1 MFIFRATFN
10 GVFFKPDN
18 MSEMSAESHINLQV
32 TDPIS
37 LWGDLQNWSE
47 DIREKMNEM
56 GFETISDVTSLDMVD
71 IRQAHVQLG
80 MIGKLMQLWKHFNAD
95 NKRSSTMSVPTSFD
109 SVSMR
114 SEPASYVLPPHIF
127 PPLS

>member
-18 MSEMSAESHINLQV
+18 MSDMSAESNINLQV

-47 DIREKMNEM
+47 DTKDKMHEM
-56 GFETISDVTSLDMVD
+56 GFENISDVTYLKMDD
-71 IRQAHVQLG
+71 IWQAPVQLG
-80 MIGKLMQLWKHFNAD
+80 MIGKQ
-95 NKRSSTMSVPTSFD
+95 
-109 SVSMR
+109 
-114 SEPASYVLPPHIF
+114 
-127 PPLS
+127 

>member
-1 MFIFRATFN
+1 
-10 GVFFKPDN
+10 
-18 MSEMSAESHINLQV
+18 
-32 TDPIS
+32 
-37 LWGDLQNWSE
+37 
-47 DIREKMNEM
+47 MNEM
-56 GFETISDVTSLDMVD
+56 GFETISDVTSLEMVD

-109 SVSMR
+109 SVSVR
-114 SEPASYVLPPHIF
+114 SEAPSYVLPPHIF